1 MDKYIEQVFKNKK
14 ANIAKLQKYGFV
26 LNNNVYIY
34 KKSILNNQFEV
45 QISISE
51 KDIAGDIKE
60 IETNEEYTL
69 HLAQDYVGSFVGDV
83 RKAYSEVL
91 EDISINCFDDD
102 VFKGEKAKDI
112 IEYIFNRY
120 GDKLE
125 FLWPKFSNNAIA
137 RRKETSKW
145 YLVLVNI
152 QLNKLSTIFKNNNEY
167 KDVLV
172 LRTSDAKN
180 LIDNTK
186 FFPAYHMNKKN
197 WISVLLDSD
206 VDINFVYSLIDDS
219 FNLAVK

>member
-1 MDKYIEQVFKNKK
+1 MDKYIEQVFKRKK
-14 ANIAKLQKYGFV
+14 PNITKLQKYGFV

-45 QISISE
+45 QISVSE
-51 KDIAGDIKE
+51 KDVIGHIKE
-60 IETNEEYTL
+60 IETGEEYTL

-83 RKAYSEVL
+83 RRAYSEVL

-102 VFKGEKAKDI
+102 VFKSEKAKNI

-125 FLWPKFSNNAIA
+125 FLWPKFSNNAIV
-137 RRKETSKW
+137 RRKETGKW

-152 QLNKLSTIFKNNNEY
+152 QLHKLSTIFKNNNEY
-167 KDVLV
+167 KDVIV
-172 LRTSDAKN
+172 LRTCNAKN
-180 LIDNTK
+180 LIDNSR
-186 FFPAYHMNKKN
+186 FFPAYHVNKKN